1 MKKAMKIHEKSVV
14 IPMKRVF
21 VKKIMAVLLLIGCLS
36 ITTAYAD
43 VTQDDIDNAKEEIDN
58 LQEQKDEAED
68 AVDDISDKKDK
79 YEDELNSLNEQMKH
93 ITASMNEL
101 EVRIAEKQ
109 AEIAEAEKNLI
120 KAQERSDKQYE
131 DMKLRIR
138 FMYENGNASMLE
150 MLLASESI
158 REFLNRTEYISSIN
172 NYDRDML
179 KQFQELQVQIEEQKT
194 ALEEDETELLTMAEG
209 MKEQQEKVN
218 GLIHTAQAN
227 IEQTANELAD
237 AKSDVKALEKKI
249 AKMEAYEQELEL
261 QKAREDA
268 ARLEAIKQQEAEDTS
283 GVVYV
288 PQESDQYLL
297 GAIIQCEADSEPYEG
312 KLAVGSVVMNRVKS
326 SYFPNTVSGV
336 IYQSGQFSPVASGR
350 YAYRLE
356 AGVNESCLKAAKEV
370 LDGKITVKCL
380 FFRRNNGIIQGTV
393 IGNHVFY

>member
-1 MKKAMKIHEKSVV
+1 MKIHEKSVV

-109 AEIAEAEKNLI
+109 EEIAEAEKNLI

-158 REFLNRTEYISSIN
+158 RELLNRTEYISSIN